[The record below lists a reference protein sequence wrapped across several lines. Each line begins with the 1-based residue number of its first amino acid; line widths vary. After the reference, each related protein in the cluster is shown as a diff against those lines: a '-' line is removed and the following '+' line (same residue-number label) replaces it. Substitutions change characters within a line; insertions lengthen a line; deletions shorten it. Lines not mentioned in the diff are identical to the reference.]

1 MFHAP
6 APLDLQYEVRRD
18 HYLSVRAPVRV
29 YELRAAVVSHMERTG
44 RSCGVCWRVCSGAA
58 NFACHAIIRF
68 FDFSIFR
75 ACVPCCSYCI
85 YGAPST
91 ISRLSCA
98 SAFSIFISPAAR
110 RARVLVVYST
120 PLVALCAAAKYDRFG
135 LTRRG
140 STDLVAAR
148 ACTSWCA
155 AVCHREA
162 ADLHV
167 LALEQ
172 QQRQRHQRQ

>member
-1 MFHAP
+1 MRYAEIIISP
-6 APLDLQYEVRRD
+6 CVRPC
-18 HYLSVRAPVRV
+18 VC
-29 YELRAAVVSHMERTG
+29 ELRAAVVSHMERTG

-75 ACVPCCSYCI
+75 ACVCR
-85 YGAPST
+85 AVHTAFMEHHLPSRALRLRLLHLHL
-91 ISRLSCA
+91 SRRSSSCT
-98 SAFSIFISPAAR
+98 
-110 RARVLVVYST
+110 RVLVVYST
-120 PLVALCAAAKYDRFG
+120 LLVALFAAAKYDRFR